1 MSSIEYSKIK
11 RIAAVVAPATTYV
24 HEKQYP
30 CRKMNM
36 DMFIR

>member
-1 MSSIEYSKIK
+1 MSSIELFQNKT
-11 RIAAVVAPATTYV
+11 AAPVITYV